1 MRRAWD
7 ELALSRERGYDAGL
21 AEDGEWSMAE

>member
-1 MRRAWD
+1 MSRAWD
-7 ELALSRERGYDAGL
+7 ELALSRERGHDAGL